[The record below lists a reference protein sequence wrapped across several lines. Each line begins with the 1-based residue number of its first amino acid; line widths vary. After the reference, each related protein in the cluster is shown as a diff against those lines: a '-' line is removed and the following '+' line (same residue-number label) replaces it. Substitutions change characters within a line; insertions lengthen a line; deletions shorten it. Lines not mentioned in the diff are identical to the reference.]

1 MRSDK
6 QNIMLDNQLFRLSF
20 LGSKQTKRT
29 TLDKLEPV
37 TVTLTNPT
45 TLITKD
51 GGDSKLKVL

>member
-1 MRSDK
+1 
-6 QNIMLDNQLFRLSF
+6 MLDNQLFRLSF